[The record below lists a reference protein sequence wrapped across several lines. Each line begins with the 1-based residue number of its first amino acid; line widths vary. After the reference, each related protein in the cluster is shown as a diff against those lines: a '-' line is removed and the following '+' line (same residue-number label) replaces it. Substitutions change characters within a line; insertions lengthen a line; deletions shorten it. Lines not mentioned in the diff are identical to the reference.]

1 MSSTM
6 PEEKELYPAEFH
18 FSVVTETPFAHQ
30 HALHD
35 ALAGCD
41 VTAPLEPGPPS
52 RSGRYTTFRVS
63 VRCASRD
70 EHEKLAA
77 TLNKVPGVKM
87 VL

>member
-1 MSSTM
+1 MSPAM
-6 PEEKELYPAEFH
+6 LGEKELYPAEIH
-18 FSVVTETPFAHQ
+18 FGVVAETPFAHQ
-30 HALHD
+30 HALLG

-52 RSGRYTTFRVS
+52 RSGRYATFRVS

-70 EHEKLAA
+70 EHENLSAALAKA
-77 TLNKVPGVKM
+77 PGVKM